1 MTYRLLSALLT
12 ALCLQACG
20 GGGDGA
26 PAVAPLNAQPAA
38 APTAPTGTPAPPT
51 VAVPT
56 ARPLDT
62 PEFHLAAS
70 LRCSPG
76 VDNASRRPV
85 LLVHGTAL
93 NARNT
98 FSWNYI
104 PQLDKLNFPY
114 CTVDLPNNG
123 MGDVQVAAE
132 HVVYAVRE
140 MARRSQQK
148 VQIIGHSQGGMVP
161 RWALRFWPD
170 IRPQVDD
177 LVSLSGSHHGT
188 VDARAICLL
197 PCAPAIW
204 QQRDNSA
211 FLAALNKDFETLPEV
226 DYTSV
231 YTMLDEVVVPNI
243 GATASSR
250 LRGVG
255 SNLVNVA
262 TQDVC
267 PLNLADHLLVG
278 TSDAVAYALAFDAI
292 THDGP
297 ADPKRIARSVCTQLF
312 MPGVDPLN
320 FPFDLLNLGTGV
332 AVQLLN
338 APKVGREP
346 ELKCYVTGGC

>member
-1 MTYRLLSALLT
+1 MRLHAVCAVLSAVV
-12 ALCLQACG
+12 LQACG

-26 PAVAPLNAQPAA
+26 TPSAAAPVTERPAAVAPTPIA
-38 APTAPTGTPAPPT
+38 PAPNI
-51 VAVPT
+51 
-56 ARPLDT
+56 RPLET
-62 PEFHLAAS
+62 PSFNLAAS

-76 VDNASRRPV
+76 VDNATRTPV

-98 FSWNYI
+98 FSWNYV
-104 PQLDKLNFPY
+104 PQLEKIGFPH
-114 CTVDLPNNG
+114 CTVDLPQNG
-123 MGDVQVAAE
+123 MGDIQVAAE
-132 HVVYAVRE
+132 YVVYAVRE

-170 IRPQVDD
+170 IRAQVDD

-188 VDARAICLL
+188 LDAHALCVL
-197 PCAPAIW
+197 PCSPAIW

-211 FLAALNKDFETLPEV
+211 FLAALNKDFETVPEV
-226 DYTSV
+226 AYTSV
-231 YTMLDEVVVPNI
+231 YTLLDEVVVPNL
-243 GATASSR
+243 GTGASSR
-250 LRGVG
+250 LRGTG
-255 SNLVNVA
+255 SHLVNVA

-297 ADPKRIARSVCTQLF
+297 ADPKRIPRSVCTQLF
-312 MPGVDPLN
+312 MPGVDPLG
-320 FPFDLLNLGTGV
+320 FPFDFLNLGTGV
-332 AVQLLN
+332 VTALLSP
-338 APKVGREP
+338 PKVDREP

>member
-1 MTYRLLSALLT
+1 MTYRFLCLLLSALVLP
-12 ALCLQACG
+12 ACG
-20 GGGDGA
+20 GGGDE
-26 PAVAPLNAQPAA
+26 VAPTAAVVTEQPAA
-38 APTAPTGTPAPPT
+38 VVPTPEPPPA
-51 VAVPT
+51 PT
-56 ARPLDT
+56 ARPLET
-62 PEFHLAAS
+62 PDFNLAAS
-70 LRCSPG
+70 LTCSPG
-76 VDNASRRPV
+76 VDNATRTPV

-93 NARNT
+93 NARNA

-104 PQLDKLNFPY
+104 PQLNKINFPY
-114 CTVDLPNNG
+114 CTVDLPQNG

-161 RWALRFWPD
+161 RWALRYWPD
-170 IRPQVDD
+170 IRAQVDD

-188 VDARAICLL
+188 VLAHALCV
-197 PCAPAIW
+197 PSCSPAIW
-204 QQRDNSA
+204 QQRDSSA

-226 DYTSV
+226 DYTSI
-231 YTMLDEVVVPNI
+231 YTQLDEVVVPNI
-243 GATASSR
+243 GPSASSR
-250 LRGVG
+250 LRATGN
-255 SNLVNVA
+255 NLVNVA

-312 MPGVDPLN
+312 MPGVDQLS
-320 FPFDLLNLGTGV
+320 FPFDFLNLGTGV

>member
-1 MTYRLLSALLT
+1 MIHRLLSLFLGV
-12 ALCLQACG
+12 LMLQACG
-20 GGGDGA
+20 GGGEVAA
-26 PAVAPLNAQPAA
+26 PAAPVVTEQPAA
-38 APTAPTGTPAPPT
+38 VDPTPAPPAPS
-51 VAVPT
+51 V
-56 ARPLDT
+56 RPLET
-62 PEFHLAAS
+62 PVFNLAAS

-76 VDNASRRPV
+76 VDNATRPPV

-104 PQLDKLNFPY
+104 PQLNKINFPY
-114 CTVDLPNNG
+114 CTVDLPLNG
-123 MGDVQVAAE
+123 MGDVQEAAE
-132 HVVYAVRE
+132 YVVYAVRE
-140 MARRSQQK
+140 IVRRSQQK

-170 IRPQVDD
+170 IRAQVDD

-188 VDARAICLL
+188 IDAHALCVL

-204 QQRDNSA
+204 QQRDSSA

-226 DYTSV
+226 DYTSI
-231 YTMLDEVVVPNI
+231 YTQLDEVVVPNI
-243 GATASSR
+243 GPSASSR
-250 LRGVG
+250 LRATG

-312 MPGVDPLN
+312 MPGVDPLS
-320 FPFDLLNLGTGV
+320 FPFDVLNLGTGV

>member
-1 MTYRLLSALLT
+1 MIHRLLSLFLGV
-12 ALCLQACG
+12 LMLQACG
-20 GGGDGA
+20 GGGDVAAPAA
-26 PAVAPLNAQPAA
+26 PAVTEQPAA
-38 APTAPTGTPAPPT
+38 VDPTPAPPAPS
-51 VAVPT
+51 V
-56 ARPLDT
+56 RPLET
-62 PEFHLAAS
+62 PVFNLAAS

-76 VDNASRRPV
+76 VDNAFRPPL

-98 FSWNYI
+98 FSWNYV
-104 PQLDKLNFPY
+104 PQLNTINFPY
-114 CTVDLPNNG
+114 CTVDLPMNG
-123 MGDVQVAAE
+123 MGDVQEAAE
-132 HVVYAVRE
+132 YVVYAVRE

-170 IRPQVDD
+170 IRAQVDD

-188 VDARAICLL
+188 IDAHALCVL

-204 QQRDNSA
+204 QQRDSSA

-226 DYTSV
+226 DYTSI
-231 YTMLDEVVVPNI
+231 YTQLDEVVVPNI
-243 GATASSR
+243 GPNASSR
-250 LRGVG
+250 LRATG

-312 MPGVDPLN
+312 MPGVDPLS
-320 FPFDLLNLGTGV
+320 FPFDILNLGTGV

>member
-1 MTYRLLSALLT
+1 MTYRFLGLL
-12 ALCLQACG
+12 LCVLVLQACG
-20 GGGDGA
+20 GGDGEVASTA
-26 PAVAPLNAQPAA
+26 PVVPEQPAA
-38 APTAPTGTPAPPT
+38 VQPPPAPTTAPR
-51 VAVPT
+51 
-56 ARPLDT
+56 ARPLET
-62 PEFHLAAS
+62 PVFNLAAS
-70 LRCSPG
+70 LRCSSG
-76 VDNASRRPV
+76 VDNATRTPV

-104 PQLDKLNFPY
+104 PQLNKINFPY
-114 CTVDLPNNG
+114 CTVDLPQNG

-132 HVVYAVRE
+132 YVVYAVRE

-170 IRPQVDD
+170 IRAQVDD

-188 VDARAICLL
+188 LDAHALCAL

-204 QQRDNSA
+204 QQRDSSA

-226 DYTSV
+226 DYTSI
-231 YTMLDEVVVPNI
+231 YTQLDEVVVPNI
-243 GATASSR
+243 GPNASSR
-250 LRGVG
+250 LRATGD
-255 SNLVNVA
+255 NLVNVA

-267 PLNLADHLLVG
+267 PLNLADHLLIG

-292 THDGP
+292 THSGP
-297 ADPKRIARSVCTQLF
+297 ADPKRVARSICTQLF
-312 MPGVDPLN
+312 MPGVDPVS
-320 FPFDLLNLGTGV
+320 FPFDLLNLGTSV